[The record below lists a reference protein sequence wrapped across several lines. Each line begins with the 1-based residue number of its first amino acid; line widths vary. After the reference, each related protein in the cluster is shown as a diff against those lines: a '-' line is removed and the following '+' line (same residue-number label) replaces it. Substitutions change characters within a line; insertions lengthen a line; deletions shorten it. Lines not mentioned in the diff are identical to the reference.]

1 MAEKKKSF
9 VKAGALYTVGNI
21 LVRGLGFLS
30 IPIFTRLMLPEDYG
44 VYNVFMSYASVV
56 TIIVNAAFHTNLKNF
71 KFDFP
76 DDFEKYSATC
86 FFLSYLGS
94 AIIFLLSCGFT
105 LFNLVN
111 ISYFLI
117 TFIALESLAQSCV
130 TYYVSYLSLKVKTT
144 SYLIISLF
152 YSVGSILLSVYLIK
166 SGFLETA
173 AKNRILGVVIPN
185 LLVALY
191 ITNVFKKNVNF
202 AKLKEYLKYG
212 LKISLPL
219 LPHAFAQIILSQ
231 FDRMMISEMDS
242 FSAAGIYSFAF
253 NVSSILL
260 IVASSCDTAWE
271 PWFFEKMTA
280 ENYGEIKRNSK
291 VYSVFFLMLAVGLVF
306 VSPEIATLLAPE
318 EYAESIYSA
327 IPLIGS
333 AFFLFMYYLPSGIE
347 YFLKKTAYIS
357 IGTVSAAVLNIVLN
371 YFTIKFYGY
380 KAAAFTTSFCYVM
393 YLIFHVLMAKKLI
406 GKEKFYKIFDIKY
419 LSVVCAAFVGMSFFA
434 LMFVDNII
442 VRWLVM
448 LAVCLPMVWYC
459 YKKYKVINANKN
471 GL

>member
-1 MAEKKKSF
+1 MSEQKSSF

-21 LVRGLGFLS
+21 LVKGLGFLS

-44 VYNVFMSYASVV
+44 VYNVFMSYAAVV
-56 TIIVNAAFHTNLKNF
+56 TIIVNVAFHTNLKNY
-71 KFDFP
+71 KFDYP

-86 FFLSYLGS
+86 FFLAYFGS
-94 AIIFLLSCGFT
+94 AVLFLLTCGFT
-105 LFNLVN
+105 FFNLVN

-117 TFIALESLAQSCV
+117 TFIALESLAQACV
-130 TYYVSYLSLKVKTT
+130 NYYVSYLSLKVKTT
-144 SYLIISLF
+144 SYLIISLL
-152 YSVGSILLSVYLIK
+152 YSVSSILLSVYLIE

-185 LLVALY
+185 LLVAFY
-191 ITNVFKKNVNF
+191 ITNIFRKNTNF
-202 AKLKEYLKYG
+202 ARIKEYLKYG
-212 LKISLPL
+212 MKISLPL

-242 FSAAGIYSFAF
+242 FAAAGIYSFAF

-271 PWFFEKMTA
+271 PWFFEKMST
-280 ENYGEIKRNSK
+280 EKYDEIKSNSK
-291 VYSVFFLMLAVGLVF
+291 IYSVFFLMLAVGLVF
-306 VSPEIATLLAPE
+306 SSPEIATLLAPE
-318 EYAESIYSA
+318 EYAESVYSA

-371 YFTIKFYGY
+371 YFTIKFFGY
-380 KAAAFTTSFCYVM
+380 KAAAFTTSFCYVL
-393 YLIFHVLMAKKLI
+393 YFIFHVLMAKKLI
-406 GKEKFYKIFDIKY
+406 GAEKFNMIFDIKY
-419 LSVVCAAFVGMSFFA
+419 LLIVCAAFVGMSFFA

-448 LAVCLPMVWYC
+448 SAVCCPAGWYC
-459 YKKYKVINANKN
+459 FKKYRIIKEYN
-471 GL
+471 

>member
-1 MAEKKKSF
+1 MSEEKKSF

-44 VYNVFMSYASVV
+44 VYNVFMSYAAVV
-56 TIIVNAAFHTNLKNF
+56 TIIVNVAFHTNLKNY

-86 FFLSYLGS
+86 FFLAYFGS
-94 AIIFLLSCGFT
+94 AILFLLSCGFT
-105 LFNLVN
+105 FFNLVN
-111 ISYFLI
+111 ISYFLV
-117 TFIALESLAQSCV
+117 TFIALESLAQACV

-144 SYLIISLF
+144 SYLIISLL
-152 YSVGSILLSVYLIK
+152 YSVSSILLSVFLIK

-173 AKNRILGVVIPN
+173 AKNRILGVVVPN

-191 ITNVFKKNVNF
+191 ITNIFRKNTNF

-242 FSAAGIYSFAF
+242 FAAAGIYSFAF

-271 PWFFEKMTA
+271 PWFFEKMSS
-280 ENYGEIKRNSK
+280 EKYDEIKRNSK
-291 VYSVFFLMLAVGLVF
+291 IYSVFFLMLAVGLVF
-306 VSPEIATLLAPE
+306 ISPEFATLLAPE
-318 EYAESIYSA
+318 EYAESVYSA

-357 IGTVSAAVLNIVLN
+357 VGTVSAAVLNIVLN
-371 YFTIKFYGY
+371 YFTIKYYGY
-380 KAAAFTTSFCYVM
+380 KAAAYTTVFCHVVYFV
-393 YLIFHVLMAKKLI
+393 FHVLMAKKLI
-406 GKEKFYKIFDIKY
+406 GKDTFNMIFDIKY
-419 LSVVCAAFVGMSFFA
+419 LLFVCLAFIVMTFLS
-434 LMFVDNII
+434 MIFVDKII

-448 LAVCLPMVWYC
+448 TAVCVPMALYC
-459 YKKYKVINANKN
+459 YKRYRVINAK
-471 GL
+471 